1 MESSDAL
8 HQRLVEGNLD
18 LVRRIANDVHRL
30 VHRKIEVDELIN
42 MGTIGLIESARRYDP
57 QRGFQFS
64 TFAYYR
70 IKGAIL
76 DGVRRQWHQLGR
88 TPGLVAEEAANA
100 YLQEKSLPLQM
111 GSPSPSTGELVERL
125 SSTLSGLATCYHL
138 SSDGVDSLPD
148 PGAQDAF
155 AEVERNSDLAWIRNQ
170 VAELPAQW
178 QELVA
183 AVYDEG
189 RSLEEFARLKGRSKS
204 WACRLHAR
212 IIDQLRQE
220 DGAGP

>member
-8 HQRLVEGNLD
+8 QQRLIEGNLD

-42 MGTIGLIESARRYDP
+42 MGTIGLIDPARRYDP

-70 IKGAIL
+70 IKGVIL
-76 DGVRRQWHQLGR
+76 DGVRNQWHQIGR
-88 TPGLVAEEAANA
+88 PPRLVAEEASNA
-100 YLQEKSLPLQM
+100 YLQEKSLPLQR
-111 GSPSPSTGELVERL
+111 GGPSPSTGELVERL
-125 SSTLSGLATCYHL
+125 SSTLSRLTTCYHL
-138 SSDGVDSLPD
+138 SSDGLDTLPD
-148 PGAQDAF
+148 PGAQDGY
-155 AEVERNSDLAWIRNQ
+155 AEVERDSDLAWIRSR
-170 VAELPAQW
+170 VSELPAQW
-178 QELVA
+178 RDLVT
-183 AVYDEG
+183 AVYEEG

-212 IIDQLRQE
+212 VIDQLRGSSGVQ
-220 DGAGP
+220 A